1 MAAPHA
7 AGWPMTDMHFAD
19 SAGVRLYYEETGS
32 GTPVI
37 FVHEFAA
44 DCRSWEP
51 QVRLFSRRY
60 RCITFNA
67 RGYPPSDVPREAEAY
82 SQQHAV
88 DDIAAVL
95 RHLRIDKAHICGLS
109 QGGYATL
116 HFGFR
121 YPQMALSLA
130 ICGAGYGSDPD
141 TRPQFLKDGTE
152 LAERIERLGMEE
164 GIKNY
169 SASPYR
175 LTLRHKDPRGYEEFR
190 RQFAEHSNLGSAL
203 TMRGYQLRRP
213 TVYELEREMEKIT
226 APTLIVTGDEDVPC
240 LQPGLFMKR
249 KIRSA
254 GLLVIPNSGHS
265 INLEEV
271 DTFNRALLEFWT
283 AVDAGKWRWP
293 S

>member
-1 MAAPHA
+1 MAL
-7 AGWPMTDMHFAD
+7 TDSTRSVTELTGSFAD
-19 SAGVRLYYEETGS
+19 SGGVRLYYEETGS
-32 GTPVI
+32 GTPVV

-51 QVRLFSRRY
+51 QVRYFSRRY
-60 RCITFNA
+60 RCITYNA
-67 RGYPPSDVPREAEAY
+67 RGYPPSDVPREPQAY

-95 RHLRIDKAHICGLS
+95 RHLRIEKAHICGLS
-109 QGGYATL
+109 QGGYATV
-116 HFGFR
+116 HFGIH
-121 YPQMALSLA
+121 YPGMALSLA
-130 ICGAGYGSDPD
+130 ICGAGHGSDPD
-141 TRPQFLKDGTE
+141 TRAQFLKDGAE
-152 LAERIERLGMEE
+152 LADRIERLGMEE
-164 GIKNY
+164 GIKHY
-169 SASPYR
+169 AASPTR
-175 LTLRHKDPRGYEEFR
+175 MPLRHKDPRAYAEFH

-213 TVYELEREMEKIT
+213 TIYELERDLEKIDV
-226 APTLIVTGDEDVPC
+226 PTLIVTGDEDGPC
-240 LQPGLFMKR
+240 LEPGLFMKR

-271 DTFNRALLEFWT
+271 DAFNRALLEFWT
-283 AVDAGKWRWP
+283 AVDAGKWR